1 MKVSKTKAKEVAKK
15 ILGYVPKE
23 MTEEYA
29 SYEFNTG
36 MIKLTIFKYIENHP
50 KQSEYSYFEVHDTIS
65 NEFLNYNGAFIS
77 SQIFIQNE
85 CKGEIKLDAEN
96 LQTIFFEYAK
106 EIDDNCLEL

>member
-1 MKVSKTKAKEVAKK
+1 
-15 ILGYVPKE
+15 

-36 MIKLTIFKYIENHP
+36 MIKLTIFKYIETHP
-50 KQSEYSYFEVHDTIS
+50 KQREYSYFQVHDSTS
-65 NEFLNYNGAFIS
+65 NEFLNYNGPFIS

-85 CKGEIKLDAEN
+85 CKGSIKLDAEN

-106 EIDDNCLEL
+106 EIDENCLEL

>member
-36 MIKLTIFKYIENHP
+36 MIKLTIFKYIESHP
-50 KQSEYSYFEVHDTIS
+50 KQREYSYFQVYDTIS
-65 NEFLNYNGAFIS
+65 NEFLNYDGPFIS

-85 CKGEIKLDAEN
+85 CKGGIKLDAEN
-96 LQTIFFEYAK
+96 LQTILFDYK
-106 EIDDNCLEL
+106 EIDENCLEL